1 MARHMRNGRDYSRPG
16 PKVDYELRKDS
27 NNAAR
32 SGEVYD
38 KIEEIQS
45 QIVPFDIKEVLH
57 VASTTSTATDYTTE
71 PLDDYDFFI
80 VSCGVLGFRPGTL
93 YHGSPTGF
101 YSKAELLDT
110 SNYNTGTQLKLY
122 DTDGEV
128 GPRITNIKYVNNTT
142 IKLWYGGSYPS
153 EVRIYG
159 IKCPFK

>member
-32 SGEVYD
+32 SGEVYN

-45 QIVPFDIKEVLH
+45 QIRNSFTIKEVLH
-57 VASTTSTATDYTTE
+57 VASTTTTETDYTTE

-80 VSCGVLGFRPGTL
+80 ICCGVLGFESYYL
-93 YHGSPTGF
+93 YNGNATAF
-101 YSKAELLDT
+101 FSKAQLLDT
-110 SNYNTGTQLKLY
+110 SNYSLGVRLKIY
-122 DTDGEV
+122 DADGEV
-128 GPRITNIKYVNNTT
+128 GTRSTNLKYVNNTT
-142 IKLWYGGSYPS
+142 IKIRYYGAYPT

-159 IKCPFK
+159 IKV